1 MGEANL
7 DIEKG
12 ISTYHSRGECTGP
25 VGLFKRL
32 FKDSTSVPHQKSVP
46 DQKGAEGEYEILEGD
61 HQLQPEVQKYL
72 RHLQELCLLQH
83 NELCR
88 LRREET
94 QIGDYD
100 MLGETLKS
108 IDDEVQ

>member
-1 MGEANL
+1 MDHNRGSAL
-7 DIEKG
+7 DQLVSSSASSK
-12 ISTYHSRGECTGP
+12 T
-25 VGLFKRL
+25 
-32 FKDSTSVPHQKSVP
+32 STSVPHQKSVP